1 MMANYTKRDQR
12 REELIARVR
21 AQPDRPLVVTRLV
34 CACGEPAKYELNLV
48 VGSVALYCGKCLP
61 KDALVR

>member
-1 MMANYTKRDQR
+1 MANYTKRDMR

-21 AQPDRPLVVTRLV
+21 AQSNGPLVVDRLL
-34 CACGEPAKYELNLV
+34 CACGEPAKYELNLAT
-48 VGSVALYCGKCLP
+48 GPVALYCGKCLP